1 MREHGKRAA
10 AWFLTV
16 VMVIT
21 MIVPYGGAGIPF
33 AGWVKAADLIDLS
46 GKDGA
51 HKVTVVAT
59 TETGLGNYYT
69 GEAIE
74 APVTVKVDGEE
85 VPSDCY
91 DVVYTNNV
99 NVSTATE
106 LAVATITGKPEKGYT
121 GSNTAKSVSHRSIKQ
136 RSNLHPIRQ
145 LYPASIMFHM

>member
-1 MREHGKRAA
+1 MREHGKRVA

-21 MIVPYGGAGIPF
+21 MIMPYGGAGIPF

-74 APVTVKVDGEE
+74 APVTVKVNKEKI
-85 VPSDCY
+85 P
-91 DVVYTNNV
+91 TN
-99 NVSTATE
+99 
-106 LAVATITGKPEKGYT
+106 
-121 GSNTAKSVSHRSIKQ
+121 
-136 RSNLHPIRQ
+136 
-145 LYPASIMFHM
+145 

>member
-59 TETGLGNYYT
+59 TETADTTL
-69 GEAIE
+69 
-74 APVTVKVDGEE
+74 V
-85 VPSDCY
+85 
-91 DVVYTNNV
+91 
-99 NVSTATE
+99 
-106 LAVATITGKPEKGYT
+106 
-121 GSNTAKSVSHRSIKQ
+121 Q
-136 RSNLHPIRQ
+136 RIHNSLR
-145 LYPASIMFHM
+145 FHKM

>member
-33 AGWVKAADLIDLS
+33 AGRVKAADLIDLS

-69 GEAIE
+69 GGDRSTGYGKGRWGGS
-74 APVTVKVDGEE
+74 TVR
-85 VPSDCY
+85 
-91 DVVYTNNV
+91 
-99 NVSTATE
+99 
-106 LAVATITGKPEKGYT
+106 L
-121 GSNTAKSVSHRSIKQ
+121 
-136 RSNLHPIRQ
+136 L
-145 LYPASIMFHM
+145 